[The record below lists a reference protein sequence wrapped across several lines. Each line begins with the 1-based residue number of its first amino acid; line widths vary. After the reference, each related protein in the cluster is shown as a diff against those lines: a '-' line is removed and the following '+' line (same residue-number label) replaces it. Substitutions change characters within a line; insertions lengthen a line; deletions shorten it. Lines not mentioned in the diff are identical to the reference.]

1 MCLNDKRR
9 AGAETGVPKFLHSR
23 DVAVGNGSDIGTEV
37 SIKAVIVGYTRQLD

>member
-1 MCLNDKRR
+1 MTKEELVLRPKSQ
-9 AGAETGVPKFLHSR
+9 KFLHSR